1 MVENRQSL
9 AAEQLLTTES
19 QKAVVSLFILLSRRC
34 KGAWYNKDKYKQT
47 FNIEEQS
54 GFVSKYSTAAVTH
67 LNVRTAIQ
75 ST

>member
-34 KGAWYNKDKYKQT
+34 KGA
-47 FNIEEQS
+47 
-54 GFVSKYSTAAVTH
+54 
-67 LNVRTAIQ
+67 
-75 ST
+75 